1 MQTWEQDGYRVGEL
15 EWVLPESEGPS
26 DADEAKELAQ
36 LAEKSQVQLDE
47 MLAGMR
53 KYFDDYHKRAIEE
66 KIRNSGPR
74 PAIENDVSK
83 YSWWLCNLLPLS
95 YSVRMDVI
103 RAKPAKGRLEIAMKR
118 MEAIGNSSNA
128 IGKCNIQ

>member
-74 PAIENDVSK
+74 PSIENDVSK

-103 RAKPAKGRLEIAMKR
+103 RAKTAKGRLEIAMKR